1 MGSVAALLAGMG
13 PLASVIKIAILLGIV
28 LTAVAYIS
36 LAERKIAG
44 FIQERYGPNR
54 VGPWGLF
61 QPLADGLKF
70 IFKEEVVPAMAH
82 KPTFIL
88 APAIILTTAFA
99 TWAVLPFGPPFQVA
113 GKTILPQVAD
123 LDVGVLYI
131 LAIASLGVYGIV
143 LAGWSSNNK
152 YSLMGGLRSSAQ
164 LISYEL
170 SMTLALVG
178 VLMAAGSLK
187 LGDIVQAQMSS
198 VWYIVAMPL
207 GFFVF
212 IVSAFAETNRLPF
225 DLPEAE
231 AEIVAGYHTE
241 YSAMKFAMFYMGEYV
256 NVTMSSSLMTLLFLG
271 GWHLPFVE
279 GWLAGLTDPAR
290 WAAHLVIFGAKVTC
304 LVFLYIWV
312 RWTLPRFRYDQ
323 LMHLGWKV
331 LLPMA
336 LLNILYVG
344 AAILLGWF

>member
-1 MGSVAALLAGMG
+1 MDSVAALLSGSGAV
-13 PLASVIKIAILLGIV
+13 ASAIKIAVMIGV
-28 LTAVAYIS
+28 VMTAVAYIT

-54 VGPWGLF
+54 VGPWGLL
-61 QPLADGLKF
+61 QPLADGLKLM
-70 IFKEEVVPAMAH
+70 FKEEVIPTLAH
-82 KPTFIL
+82 RPTFIL
-88 APAIILTTAFA
+88 APAITFTTALA
-99 TWAVLPFGPPFQVA
+99 AWAVLPAGEPFSFFGQ
-113 GKTILPQVAD
+113 TIVPQIAD
-123 LDVGVLYI
+123 LDVGVLYVM
-131 LAIASLGVYGIV
+131 AIASLGVYGIV

-170 SMTLALVG
+170 SMTLSLIG
-178 VLMAAGSLK
+178 VLMAAGSLR
-187 LGDIVQAQMSS
+187 LGDIVQAQTGS

-207 GFFVF
+207 GFFIF
-212 IVSAFAETNRLPF
+212 IVSAFAETNRAPF

-241 YSAMKFAMFYMGEYV
+241 YSSMKFVMFYMSEYV
-256 NVTMSSSLMTLLFLG
+256 SVTLSSCMMTLLFLG

-279 GWLAGLTDPAR
+279 EMLRGLADPAR
-290 WAAHLVIFGAKVTC
+290 FAVHALIFGAKASC

-336 LLNILYVG
+336 LVNILYVG
-344 AAILLGWF
+344 GAILLGWF

>member
-1 MGSVAALLAGMG
+1 MG
-13 PLASVIKIAILLGIV
+13 PLASLIKIVILIGIV

-54 VGPWGLF
+54 VGPWGLL
-61 QPLADGLKF
+61 QPVADGLKF
-70 IFKEEVVPAMAH
+70 IFKEEVIPAMAH
-82 KPTFIL
+82 RPTFLL
-88 APAIILTTAFA
+88 APAITLTTAFA
-99 TWAVLPFGPPFQVA
+99 TWAVLPFGGPFSAFGTRIV
-113 GKTILPQVAD
+113 PQIAD
-123 LDVGVLYI
+123 LDVGILYI

-170 SMTLALVG
+170 SMTLSIVG
-178 VLMAAGSLK
+178 VLMASGSLK
-187 LGDIVQAQMSS
+187 LGDIVQAQIGS

-212 IVSAFAETNRLPF
+212 IVAAFAETNRLPF

-241 YSAMKFAMFYMGEYV
+241 YSSMKFAMFYMGEYV
-256 NVTMSSSLMTLLFLG
+256 NVTMSSCMMVLLFFG

-279 GWLAGLTDPAR
+279 GLLAGVSEPSR
-290 WAAHLVIFGAKVTC
+290 WAVHILIFGAKVTG
-304 LVFLYIWV
+304 LVFLYMWV

-344 AAILLGWF
+344 GAILLGWF